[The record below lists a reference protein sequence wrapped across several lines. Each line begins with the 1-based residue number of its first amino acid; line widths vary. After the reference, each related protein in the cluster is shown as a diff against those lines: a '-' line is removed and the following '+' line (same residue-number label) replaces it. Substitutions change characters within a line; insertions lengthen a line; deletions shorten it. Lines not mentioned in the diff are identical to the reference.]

1 MLLKSLKDMA
11 NPRIKLSLAMF
22 FVLALAFGGYV
33 YTERQLERAHQQ
45 RHRSYQLTNQLR
57 QSSDELTRMV
67 RTYVVTGD
75 TRFKTYYQTILD
87 IRNGKKARPLD
98 YFYIYWDLVLDNP
111 LAQRPDDG
119 PAIALLEL
127 IRQAGFSAQELALL
141 QQAKINS
148 DTLTELE
155 FEAMKLAETP
165 GQQADGAHARARLMV
180 HDSNYHRAK
189 AEIMQPINQAYQSM
203 DRRTQATIDRAQD
216 MAMLFRL
223 ICILCVGVSIY
234 FLWRA
239 YAGLRSTLGGSTSEV
254 QAQMQRIARA
264 DFSGK
269 IVVAAGMEHSMLA
282 KLSELQDKLGAFE
295 SEREHSLATIR
306 ESEQR
311 YRSLVEWSP
320 EPIVVHK
327 DAKLLYANPAAIK
340 MFGAESAAQL
350 VGKPILELVHPDS
363 HPLVLARLKEFSET
377 GAIFGMQEQRYLKL
391 DGTPID
397 VEVQSK
403 SLIFDAAPAVYVAI
417 RDITERRRLDRLKA
431 EFISTVS
438 HELRTPLTSIHAS
451 LRLLECGIGGALP
464 PQAIKLVELA
474 QKNSQRLVLLVND
487 ILDID
492 KIAAGKMA
500 LNQQTVDLVALVVQA
515 IEDNTMYGAN
525 LNVRFELATHPAQ
538 LMVLADANR
547 LAQVMANLLSNAAK
561 FSGQSSIVEIR
572 ILSGDDQA
580 RVEVED
586 HGEGIQADFQ
596 DEIFAAFAQASR
608 GDTRQQGGTGL
619 GLKISKSLID
629 AMHGEIGFSSTP
641 GQGST
646 FWFTLALA
654 PTRNTSTEYAI

>member
-1 MLLKSLKDMA
+1 
-11 NPRIKLSLAMF
+11 MF
-22 FVLALAFGGYV
+22 FMLALAFGGYV
-33 YTERQLERAHQQ
+33 FTEKQLERAHQQ

-67 RTYVVTGD
+67 RTYVITGD

-87 IRNGKKARPLD
+87 IRNGGKARPLD
-98 YFYIYWDLVLDNP
+98 YFYIYWDLILDNP

-127 IRQAGFSAQELALL
+127 IRQAGFTEQELVKL
-141 QQAKINS
+141 QQAKTNS
-148 DTLTELE
+148 DALTTLE

-165 GQQADGAHARARLMV
+165 GQHAAGEHARARLMV

-189 AEIMQPINQAYQSM
+189 AGIMRPINEVYLSM
-203 DRRTQATIDRAQD
+203 EQRTQAAIDRARD
-216 MAMLFRL
+216 MARLFRL
-223 ICILCVGVSIY
+223 IFILTVLVSAY
-234 FLWRA
+234 LMWRA
-239 YAGLRSTLGGSTSEV
+239 YAGLRSTLGGSTTEV

-269 IVVAAGMEHSMLA
+269 IVVAPGMEQSVLA
-282 KLSELQDKLGAFE
+282 KLSEMQDQLAAYE
-295 SEREHSLATIR
+295 NEREHSLAAIR

-320 EPIVVHK
+320 EPIVVHR
-327 DAKLLYANPAAIK
+327 DAKVLYANPAAVK
-340 MFGAESAAQL
+340 MFGAKSVAQL
-350 VGKPILELVHPDS
+350 VDKPILELVHPAFHS
-363 HPLVLARLKEFSET
+363 MVQERLKKFAAN
-377 GAIFGMQEQRYLKL
+377 GLPADMVEQRYLKL

-397 VEVQSK
+397 VEVRGK
-403 SLIFDAAPAVYVAI
+403 SLMFDGAPAVYVAI

-464 PQAIKLVELA
+464 TPAVKLVELA

-487 ILDID
+487 ILDIE
-492 KIAAGKMA
+492 KIAAGKMT
-500 LNQQTVDLVALVVQA
+500 LNLQTIDLVALVQQA
-515 IEDNTMYGAN
+515 IVDNAIYGDN
-525 LNVRFELATHPAQ
+525 LNVHFELTTHPAQ
-538 LMVLADANR
+538 AMVLADANR

-561 FSGQSSIVEIR
+561 FSGQAPTVEIR
-572 ILSGDDQA
+572 ILCAEGKA

-596 DEIFAAFAQASR
+596 DEIFAAFAQANRS
-608 GDTRQQGGTGL
+608 DTRQQGGTGL

-629 AMHGEIGFSSTP
+629 AMQGEIGFSTDP
-641 GQGST
+641 GQGTT

-654 PTRNTSTEYAI
+654 LAQDQNPSAEYAI

>member
-1 MLLKSLKDMA
+1 
-11 NPRIKLSLAMF
+11 MF
-22 FVLALAFGGYV
+22 FMLTLAFGGYV
-33 YTERQLERAHQQ
+33 YTEKQLDRAHQQ
-45 RHRSYQLTNQLR
+45 RHRSYQLANQLR

-87 IRNGKKARPLD
+87 IRNGNKARPLE

-119 PAIALLEL
+119 PAIPLLEL
-127 IRQAGFSAQELALL
+127 IRQAGFTEQELAKL
-141 QQAKINS
+141 QQAKANS
-148 DTLTELE
+148 DALTTLE

-165 GQQADGAHARARLMV
+165 GQHADGEHARARLMV
-180 HDSNYHRAK
+180 HDANYHRAK
-189 AEIMQPINQAYQSM
+189 AEIMQPINQVYQSM
-203 DRRTQATIDRAQD
+203 DQRTQATIERARD
-216 MAMLFRL
+216 MALLFRL
-223 ICILCVGVSIY
+223 IFILSVMISAY
-234 FLWRA
+234 LLWRA
-239 YAGLRSTLGGSTSEV
+239 YAGLRSTLGGSTAEV

-269 IVVAAGMEHSMLA
+269 IVVAPGMEQSVLA
-282 KLSELQDKLGAFE
+282 KLSEMQDQLSVYEK
-295 SEREHSLATIR
+295 EREHSLTEIR

-320 EPIVVHK
+320 EPIVVHR
-327 DAKLLYANPAAIK
+327 DARLLYANPAAVK
-340 MFGAESAAQL
+340 MFGAESAGQL
-350 VGKPILELVHPDS
+350 VGKPILELVHPDF
-363 HPLVLARLKEFSET
+363 HFMVLARLKQFAET
-377 GAIFGMQEQRYLKL
+377 GAIPGMVEQGYLKL

-397 VEVQSK
+397 VEVQGK
-403 SLIFDAAPAVYVAI
+403 SLMFDGAPAVYVAI

-431 EFISTVS
+431 EFVSTVS

-451 LRLLECGIGGALP
+451 LRLLECGIGGTLP
-464 PQAIKLVELA
+464 PPAVKLVELA

-492 KIAAGKMA
+492 KLAAGKMT
-500 LNQQTVDLVALVVQA
+500 LNLQTVDLVAIVQQALVDNA
-515 IEDNTMYGAN
+515 IYGAN
-525 LNVRFELATHPAQ
+525 LNVAFVLGTHPPLA
-538 LMVLADANR
+538 LALADANR

-561 FSGQSSIVEIR
+561 FSSQSAQVEIR
-572 ILSGDDQA
+572 ILTSEGKA

-596 DEIFAAFAQASR
+596 DEIFAAFAQANRS
-608 GDTRQQGGTGL
+608 DTRQQGGTGL

-629 AMHGEIGFSSTP
+629 AMQGEIGFTTTP

-654 PTRNTSTEYAI
+654 QPQNTNASTEYDI